1 MYAGQIIIKRF
12 DTFRKSEVMSIFNK
26 SDIII
31 LFLSLALM
39 LGLAKLFGE
48 LFTRMKLPAV
58 IGEILAGII
67 LGPTV
72 FGRLYHDG
80 YTIFFPTGNPTIFIA
95 LEAFILIGVVFLLLT
110 AGLEV
115 ELSSVIKQ
123 GKSVAIVSS
132 LSIIFPFAIGAGVV
146 VFFPQLF
153 GLQNGSFSLA
163 IFIGISLSITAL
175 PLIAKILLNLK
186 LFHSEFG
193 MLIMASAV
201 IKDLIGWLIFS
212 VNIQLLETGAVNF
225 YGLLKTLLLTVLI
238 AALTLTAMRYLI
250 NLTLPWIQ
258 AKTEWPGGVITF
270 TIVIGL
276 ILSAIAEAAGTH
288 AILGAFLAGI
298 AIGDSPHLREQTKN
312 TITQFI
318 DNIFAPLFFVSI
330 GLRTDFI
337 GNFNPTLVIIF
348 LLIIYAGK
356 FTSTAISGKIAGYKL
371 RESFAIGAA
380 MSSSGAMGIILGV
393 VALRYGLING
403 EIFEAVILA
412 ALTTSITSGPLIKYF
427 LKPVEK
433 LNFLDLLDSR
443 LYISNLKATD
453 RFHAIK
459 ILSKTLKEKMPAD
472 YENAA
477 YMVTEREKLM
487 STGIGQCIAI
497 PNAKLSGLTRPV
509 IVVARSEA
517 GIDFNSIDGKPAKII
532 FMILTPLNDH
542 QSQIQIL
549 ADISSIFQDKDH
561 RESIFKSKSFNEF
574 VASIKPVY
582 SKQK

>member
-1 MYAGQIIIKRF
+1 
-12 DTFRKSEVMSIFNK
+12 MSVFNK

-31 LFLSLALM
+31 LFLSLAVM
-39 LGLAKLFGE
+39 LGMAKIIGE
-48 LFTRMKLPAV
+48 LFIRMKLPSV

-67 LGPTV
+67 LGPTIL
-72 FGRLYHDG
+72 GRLAPGTYSL
-80 YTIFFPTGNPTIFIA
+80 FFPTGDSRIFIA

-115 ELSSVIKQ
+115 ELSSVFKQ

-132 LSIIFPFAIGAGVV
+132 LSIIFPFAIGAFVV
-146 VFFPQLF
+146 LFFPRLF
-153 GLQNGSFSLA
+153 GAEKSSFALT

-201 IKDLIGWLIFS
+201 VKDLIGWLIFS
-212 VNIQLLETGAVNF
+212 VDIQLLETGSVDF
-225 YGLLKTLLLTVLI
+225 YAIIKT
-238 AALTLTAMRYLI
+238 LTLTLLVAGLTLTVMRYLI

-270 TIVIGL
+270 TIIIGL
-276 ILSAIAEAAGTH
+276 ILSAVAESAGTH

-298 AIGDSPHLREQTKN
+298 AIGDSPHLREQTRN
-312 TITQFI
+312 VISQFI
-318 DNIFAPLFFVSI
+318 DNIFSPLFFVSI

-337 GNFNPTLVIIF
+337 ANFNPLLVFIFLAIIF
-348 LLIIYAGK
+348 TGK
-356 FTSTAISGKIAGYKL
+356 FSSTVISGRIAGFKL
-371 RESFAIGAA
+371 RESMAIGAA

-403 EIFEAVILA
+403 EIFEAIILTA
-412 ALTTSITSGPLIKYF
+412 ILTSIASGPLIKFF
-427 LKPVEK
+427 LRPVEK
-433 LNFLDLLDSR
+433 LNLIELLDSR
-443 LYISNLKATD
+443 FYISNIKSADT
-453 RFHAIK
+453 FHAIK
-459 ILSKTLKEKMPAD
+459 AMSRTLKNKTSID
-472 YENAA
+472 FENAA
-477 YMVTEREKLM
+477 SLVIEREKLM
-487 STGIGQCIAI
+487 STGIGHGIAI
-497 PNAKLSGLTRPV
+497 PNAKLPGIIKPL

-517 GIDFNSIDGKPAKII
+517 GIDFNSIDGKLTKMI

-549 ADISSIFQDKDH
+549 ADISSIFQDKEN
-561 RESIFKSKSFNEF
+561 RERIFKSRSFNEF
-574 VASIKPVY
+574 IASIKPAY
-582 SKQK
+582 SK

>member
-1 MYAGQIIIKRF
+1 MSVF
-12 DTFRKSEVMSIFNK
+12 DK

-39 LGLAKLFGE
+39 LGTAKIIGE
-48 LFTRMKLPAV
+48 FFIRMKLPSV

-67 LGPTV
+67 LGPTIL
-72 FGRLYHDG
+72 GRLSPAVYN
-80 YTIFFPTGNPTIFIA
+80 IVFPAGNSRIFIA
-95 LEAFILIGVVFLLLT
+95 LEAFILLGVVFLLLS

-132 LSIIFPFAIGAGVV
+132 LSIIFPFAIGAGIV

-153 GLQNGSFSLA
+153 SVEKASFSLA

-212 VNIQLLETGAVNF
+212 VNIQLLKTGSVNF
-225 YGLLKTLLLTVLI
+225 YGLVKTITLTIAI
-238 AALTLTAMRYLI
+238 AAFTLTIMRYII
-250 NLTLPWIQ
+250 NLTLPWIL

-276 ILSAIAEAAGTH
+276 ILSAVAESAGTH

-312 TITQFI
+312 FITQFI

-337 GNFNPTLVIIF
+337 LNFNPLLVFIF
-348 LLIIYAGK
+348 LLIIFTGK
-356 FTSTAISGKIAGYKL
+356 FSSTAISGKIAGFKL
-371 RESFAIGAA
+371 RESMAIGAA

-403 EIFEAVILA
+403 EIYEAIILT
-412 ALTTSITSGPLIKYF
+412 ALITSMTSGPLIKYF
-427 LKPVEK
+427 LRPVEK
-433 LNFLDLLDSR
+433 LNLLELFDGR
-443 LYISNLKATD
+443 
-453 RFHAIK
+453 
-459 ILSKTLKEKMPAD
+459 
-472 YENAA
+472 
-477 YMVTEREKLM
+477 
-487 STGIGQCIAI
+487 
-497 PNAKLSGLTRPV
+497 V
-509 IVVARSEA
+509 IYQQ
-517 GIDFNSIDGKPAKII
+517 P
-532 FMILTPLNDH
+532 
-542 QSQIQIL
+542 
-549 ADISSIFQDKDH
+549 
-561 RESIFKSKSFNEF
+561 
-574 VASIKPVY
+574 
-582 SKQK
+582 

>member
-1 MYAGQIIIKRF
+1 
-12 DTFRKSEVMSIFNK
+12 MSVFNK

-39 LGLAKLFGE
+39 LGLAKIIGE
-48 LFTRMKLPAV
+48 LFQRIKLPSV

-67 LGPTV
+67 LGPTIL
-72 FGRLYHDG
+72 GRLFPG
-80 YTIFFPTGNPTIFIA
+80 TYTLIFPTGDSTIFIA

-132 LSIIFPFAIGAGVV
+132 LSIIFPFAIGACVV

-153 GLQNGSFSLA
+153 SVEKGSFSLA

-186 LFHSEFG
+186 LFHTEFG

-201 IKDLIGWLIFS
+201 VKDLIGWLIFS
-212 VNIQLLETGAVNF
+212 VNIQLLETGSVNF
-225 YGLLKTLLLTVLI
+225 YGLIRTIALTIII
-238 AALTLTAMRYLI
+238 AGLTLTVMRYLI
-250 NLTLPWIQ
+250 NLTLPWIL

-276 ILSAIAEAAGTH
+276 IMSAVAESAGTH

-298 AIGDSPHLREQTKN
+298 AIGDSHHLREQTRN
-312 TITQFI
+312 IITQFI

-337 GNFNPTLVIIF
+337 SNFNPVLVIIF
-348 LLIIYAGK
+348 LLIIFTGK
-356 FTSTAISGKIAGYKL
+356 FSSTVISGRIAGFKL
-371 RESFAIGAA
+371 RESMAIGSA

-403 EIFEAVILA
+403 EVFEAIILTAVI
-412 ALTTSITSGPLIKYF
+412 TSMTSGPLIKYF
-427 LKPVEK
+427 LKPVQK
-433 LNFLDLLDSR
+433 LNLLELFDSR
-443 LYISNLKATD
+443 FYISNIKAED
-453 RFHAIK
+453 PFNAIK
-459 ILSKTLKEKMPAD
+459 TMSKTLKEKIYID
-472 YENAA
+472 SDNASA
-477 YMVTEREKLM
+477 LVIEREKLM
-487 STGIGQCIAI
+487 STGIGQGIAI
-497 PNAKLSGLTRPV
+497 PNAKLSGITKPV
-509 IVVARSEA
+509 IVVARSED
-517 GIDFNSIDGKPAKII
+517 GIDFNSIDGKPAKMI
-532 FMILTPLNDH
+532 FMILTPLQDH

-549 ADISSIFQDKDH
+549 ADISSIFQDKDT
-561 RESIFKSKSFNEF
+561 RERIFKSKSYNEF
-574 VASIKPVY
+574 IALIKPVY
-582 SKQK
+582 SKLK

>member
-1 MYAGQIIIKRF
+1 MSVF
-12 DTFRKSEVMSIFNK
+12 DK

-39 LGLAKLFGE
+39 LGLAKLIGE
-48 LFTRMKLPAV
+48 LFVRMKLPAV

-67 LGPTV
+67 LGPTIL
-72 FGRLYHDG
+72 GRISPGVYAS
-80 YTIFFPTGNPTIFIA
+80 FFPTGDSRIYFA

-132 LSIIFPFAIGAGVV
+132 LSLIFPFAIGACVV
-146 VFFPQLF
+146 LLFPQLF
-153 GLQNGSFSLA
+153 SVEKGSFSLV

-186 LFHSEFG
+186 LFHTEFG

-201 IKDLIGWLIFS
+201 VKDLIGWLIFS
-212 VNIQLLETGAVNF
+212 VNIQLLQTGSVNF
-225 YGLLKTLLLTVLI
+225 YGLIKSITLTIII
-238 AALTLTAMRYLI
+238 AALTLTVMRYLI

-276 ILSAIAEAAGTH
+276 ILSAVAESAGTH

-298 AIGDSPHLREQTKN
+298 AIGDSPHLREQTRN
-312 TITQFI
+312 IITQFI

-337 GNFNPTLVIIF
+337 SNFNPLLVIIF
-348 LLIIYAGK
+348 LAIIFAGK
-356 FTSTAISGKIAGYKL
+356 FSSTVISGRVAGYNL
-371 RESFAIGAA
+371 RESMAIGAA

-403 EIFEAVILA
+403 QVFEAIILTAVI
-412 ALTTSITSGPLIKYF
+412 TSMTSGPLIKYF

-433 LNFLDLLDSR
+433 LNLLELFDSR
-443 LYISNLKATD
+443 FYIGHLKSED
-453 RFHAIK
+453 QFSAIK
-459 ILSKTLKEKMPAD
+459 TMSKTLKDKTSID
-472 YENAA
+472 FENAA
-477 YMVTEREKLM
+477 LLAIEREKLM
-487 STGIGQCIAI
+487 STGIGLGIAI
-497 PNAKLSGLTRPV
+497 PNAKLAGLTKPI
-509 IVVARSEA
+509 IVVAKSEA
-517 GIDFNSIDGKPAKII
+517 GVDFNSIDGKPAKMI
-532 FMILTPLNDH
+532 FMILTPLQDH

-549 ADISSIFQDKDH
+549 ADISSVFQD
-561 RESIFKSKSFNEF
+561 RETRERIFKTKSFNEF
-574 VASIKPVY
+574 IASIKPAY
-582 SKQK
+582 SKLK

>member
-1 MYAGQIIIKRF
+1 
-12 DTFRKSEVMSIFNK
+12 MSVFNK

-39 LGLAKLFGE
+39 LGLAKIIGE
-48 LFTRMKLPAV
+48 LFIRMKLPSV

-67 LGPTV
+67 LGPTIL
-72 FGRLYHDG
+72 GRLSPDT
-80 YTIFFPTGNPTIFIA
+80 YTLFFPTGDSRIFIA

-132 LSIIFPFAIGAGVV
+132 LSIIFPFAIGACVV
-146 VFFPQLF
+146 MIFPRLF
-153 GLQNGSFSLA
+153 SVEKGSFALA

-186 LFHSEFG
+186 LFHSQFG

-212 VNIQLLETGAVNF
+212 VNIQLLETGSVNL
-225 YGLLKTLLLTVLI
+225 YALVKTLVLTIVI
-238 AALTLTAMRYLI
+238 AALALTVMRYLI

-270 TIVIGL
+270 TIIIGL
-276 ILSAIAEAAGTH
+276 ILSAVAESAGTH

-298 AIGDSPHLREQTKN
+298 AIGDSPHLREQTRN
-312 TITQFI
+312 TISQFI

-337 GNFNPTLVIIF
+337 SNFNPLLVMIFLVIIF
-348 LLIIYAGK
+348 TGK
-356 FTSTAISGKIAGYKL
+356 FSSTVISGRIAGFKF
-371 RESFAIGAA
+371 RESMAIGAA

-403 EIFEAVILA
+403 EIFEAIILTAVI
-412 ALTTSITSGPLIKYF
+412 TSIASGPMIKYF
-427 LKPVEK
+427 LRPVEK
-433 LNFLDLLDSR
+433 LNFIDLLDSR
-443 LYISNLKATD
+443 FYISNLKAAD
-453 RFHAIK
+453 PMQAIK
-459 ILSKTLKEKMPAD
+459 SMSKVLKNKTSIDFEK
-472 YENAA
+472 AA
-477 YMVTEREKLM
+477 SLVIEREELM
-487 STGIGQCIAI
+487 STGIGQGIAI
-497 PNAKLSGLTRPV
+497 PNAKLDGLTKPV
-509 IVVARSEA
+509 IVVAKSDA
-517 GIDFNSIDGKPAKII
+517 GVDFNSIDGKLSKMI

-549 ADISSIFQDKDH
+549 ADISSIFHDKET
-561 RESIFKSKSFNEF
+561 RNAIFKSKSFNEF
-574 VASIKPVY
+574 IASIKPAY

>member
-1 MYAGQIIIKRF
+1 
-12 DTFRKSEVMSIFNK
+12 MSIFNK

-31 LFLSLALM
+31 LSLSLALM
-39 LGLAKLFGE
+39 LGLAKIAGE
-48 LFTRMKLPAV
+48 LFSRLKFPAV

-67 LGPTV
+67 LGPTIL
-72 FGRLYHDG
+72 GRFLPETYAM
-80 YTIFFPTGNPTIFIA
+80 FFPTGNSAIYIA
-95 LEAFILIGVVFLLLT
+95 LEAFIMLGVVFLLLT

-132 LSIIFPFAIGAGVV
+132 MSILFPFAIGACVV

-153 GLQNGSFSLA
+153 GAAKGSFALA

-201 IKDLIGWLIFS
+201 ITDIIGWLIFS
-212 VNIQLLETGAVNF
+212 VNIQLLETGSVNS
-225 YGLLKTLLLTVLI
+225 YEMIKTLSLTIII
-238 AALTLTAMRYLI
+238 AALTLTALRYLI

-276 ILSAIAEAAGTH
+276 ILSAIAESAGTH

-298 AIGDSPHLREQTKN
+298 AIGDSSHLREQTKN
-312 TITQFI
+312 IISQFI

-337 GNFNPTLVIIF
+337 ANFNPILVIIF
-348 LLIIYAGK
+348 LLIIFTGK
-356 FTSTAISGKIAGYKL
+356 FSSTVISGKIAGFKL
-371 RESFAIGAA
+371 RESMAIGAA

-393 VALRYGLING
+393 VALRYGLINA
-403 EIFEAVILA
+403 EVFEAIILTA
-412 ALTTSITSGPLIKYF
+412 IITSIMSGPLIKYF

-433 LNFLDLLDSR
+433 LNLIDLLDSR
-443 LYISNLKATD
+443 FYISNLKAADTLST
-453 RFHAIK
+453 IK
-459 ILSKTLKEKMPAD
+459 LMSKMLKDKTSIDPEK
-472 YENAA
+472 AA
-477 YMVTEREKLM
+477 ALVIEREQLM
-487 STGIGQCIAI
+487 STGIGQGIAI
-497 PNAKLSGLTRPV
+497 PNAKIDGLTKPL

-517 GIDFNSIDGKPAKII
+517 GVDFNSMDGRLSKMI

-549 ADISSIFQDKDH
+549 ADLSSVFQD
-561 RESIFKSKSFNEF
+561 RETRERIFKSKSFNEF
-574 VASIKPVY
+574 ISTIKPAYSIK
-582 SKQK
+582 K